1 LQNPPVKRRRAL
13 PGNGTRDVRPGVASA
28 ARIGFLSA
36 LLALASCSDR
46 GAECGDPSLQEFC
59 DQPLEWSACG
69 ESAPAG
75 MECSAIDVPRDY
87 ADPHGPAWTIALGRL
102 PATGGEA
109 LLGTIVMN
117 PGGPGNSGIR
127 ALSTSGSLYDRLRTR
142 YDIVSFDPRGIGASR
157 PAIDCLSQAQA
168 TAIRNQVSNPTTPAE
183 QALAYELGREQALT
197 CQSALGESLGL
208 FGTRNVARDMDVL
221 RAVLGESRLDY
232 FGVSYGTYL
241 GAVYAELFPGRTDRM
256 VLDSAMNPAND
267 YERLRH
273 DQAVAFYAAI
283 ERFVADCPAHPD
295 CPLVA
300 DVPRAIGQLAGL
312 IGSLDA
318 EPFVAADGRVLSGSR
333 ALNIIESSM
342 YAPEQGWPD
351 LRRVLGPALAGDL
364 EPLLEY
370 AYGSRQRV
378 NPADSPY
385 LAVMCHDLQ
394 LGRDPAVIPELA
406 AAWALEAPL
415 NGANRAWSVLPCTE
429 WRAMSDIPPAPIEA
443 TGSGAILVL
452 GVVGDPA
459 TPIDWARALAA
470 TLAHGRLLEWEGQG
484 HKAYGRGGPCIDS
497 AVESFFFAGVLP
509 PEGSVCPP

>member
-1 LQNPPVKRRRAL
+1 
-13 PGNGTRDVRPGVASA
+13 
-28 ARIGFLSA
+28 
-36 LLALASCSDR
+36 
-46 GAECGDPSLQEFC
+46 
-59 DQPLEWSACG
+59 
-69 ESAPAG
+69 
-75 MECSAIDVPRDY
+75 
-87 ADPHGPAWTIALGRL
+87 
-102 PATGGEA
+102 
-109 LLGTIVMN
+109 
-117 PGGPGNSGIR
+117 
-127 ALSTSGSLYDRLRTR
+127 
-142 YDIVSFDPRGIGASR
+142 
-157 PAIDCLSQAQA
+157 
-168 TAIRNQVSNPTTPAE
+168 
-183 QALAYELGREQALT
+183 
-197 CQSALGESLGL
+197 
-208 FGTRNVARDMDVL
+208 
-221 RAVLGESRLDY
+221 
-232 FGVSYGTYL
+232 
-241 GAVYAELFPGRTDRM
+241 M

-283 ERFVADCPAHPD
+283 ERFAADCPAHPD

-300 DVPRAIGQLAGL
+300 DVPRAIGQLADL

-318 EPFVAADGRVLSGSR
+318 QPFVADDGRVLSGSR

-351 LRRVLGPALAGDL
+351 LRRALGPALAGDL
-364 EPLLEY
+364 EPLLDY
-370 AYGSRQRV
+370 AYGPRQRV

-429 WRAMSDIPPAPIEA
+429 WRATSDIPPAPIEA
-443 TGSGAILVL
+443 PGSGAILVL

-470 TLAHGRLLEWEGQG
+470 TLAHGRLLEWQGQG